1 MFGVSIR
8 GKKQNDSAY
17 SESRDVAKV
26 FFDSF
31 SKRVGSVEEM
41 LQGLTSEFEKL
52 KRSSDRGQISDLVL
66 LDRLQR
72 AEKLLEESMAWI
84 KRVADRVAG
93 TREAGVVKI
102 DRFSLR
108 ETPVEAE
115 TALEGGASA
124 PVRRVISAGG
134 DLGGLPS
141 ITTPTELEVLSLL
154 AGAGPKSAPEIGR
167 VVGRSREH
175 TARLMKRLFEEG
187 YVRRDQTRI
196 PFRYSVVER
205 VKESFR
211 KAEAKAEGGEV
222 VSAPQT

>member
-1 MFGVSIR
+1 MSIR
-8 GKKQNDSAY
+8 GKKQNDSVH
-17 SESRDVAKV
+17 SENRDVAKL

-31 SKRVGSVEEM
+31 SKRVDSAEEM

-52 KRSSDRGQISDLVL
+52 KLSSERGQISDLVL

-84 KRVADRVAG
+84 KRVADRVVAAS
-93 TREAGVVKI
+93 EATVLNL
-102 DRFSLR
+102 DRVSPR
-108 ETPVEAE
+108 ETPVVAE
-115 TALEGGASA
+115 TRLEGVIRA
-124 PVRRVISAGG
+124 PVQRVISAGG

-154 AGAGPKSAPEIGR
+154 AGEGPKSAPEIGR

-205 VKESFR
+205 VKQSFR
-211 KAEAKAEGGEV
+211 KPEARAEEGEV